1 MRVALESINNR
12 QFYLNMPQTGYI
24 KNVSNIRLLDESND
38 FLFENNVLTKIHN
51 WQGSAGNID
60 EAYNRAL
67 DALDLLI
74 AYSNNKS
81 TIMQECKFL
90 LTEANKVR
98 NASQLKRS
106 IKYRLGRI
114 KSKIYGKIKKL
125 QKALHFNTG
134 FRHENSIGEHPY
146 IKDEDRLEIAD
157 ECYKMLEETL
167 STICESDRIVNQYS
181 KIHNRF
187 NIDRVISECAE
198 GKKDIYETVYNIAS
212 YIDTFQQPFKN
223 KFNATLETAWYGLNK
238 KYIQCENSE
247 IIQAVTDYYIFN
259 GGISESNKLDIDSIS
274 KISPVFEDYDFGIL
288 AYMDD
293 VIPDET
299 ISKDDYDMFWESQLD
314 KLAGIEKNTFE
325 DNTKKPDLN
334 EVINNFRKTCSLN
347 ADSSTNIASLHAL
360 AMKFIESYPEH
371 IPEHFSSLVQIIR
384 TSFILYDSIE
394 HAHDSMSVI
403 SNLVKYALEAIKDER
418 QVNMLLKVIDRENSY
433 IKAKQENKD
442 NLDQDTKERL
452 DSYSKCLKTNMDLI
466 NDFKEANFGDEDA
479 DSTDEDMIKEAAN
492 IIMIGNL
499 LESICSNM
507 LESTTIDDIITNN
520 IPKYNLDTIDAL
532 VDFANTAPD
541 VINKDKF
548 TEALIEHRDS
558 LRVSRGINIS
568 ESIRID
574 ALNENIAKLSEAR
587 SYPIYND
594 PSGIIAYL
602 LCIDELKH
610 INNEDKSL
618 YFTEAMSFTNTLKLA
633 INNLRRT
640 AINLSEKEKAVANS
654 IDGLMNSIT
663 RGMDRQMSAE
673 RREQIAR
680 GSILPSA
687 SKCIKYALVFAAAWV
702 VRPELAIIGA
712 IGAFFCN
719 MHATYRE
726 RQIALDEIEVELKMC
741 ERYIRMY
748 EEKQDLP
755 KVRQCEIIY
764 RNLQRQHQ
772 RIKYRMKIDFK
783 HADTSKV
790 SPINGTSNN

>member
-1 MRVALESINNR
+1 
-12 QFYLNMPQTGYI
+12 
-24 KNVSNIRLLDESND
+24 
-38 FLFENNVLTKIHN
+38 
-51 WQGSAGNID
+51 
-60 EAYNRAL
+60 
-67 DALDLLI
+67 
-74 AYSNNKS
+74 
-81 TIMQECKFL
+81 
-90 LTEANKVR
+90 
-98 NASQLKRS
+98 
-106 IKYRLGRI
+106 
-114 KSKIYGKIKKL
+114 
-125 QKALHFNTG
+125 
-134 FRHENSIGEHPY
+134 
-146 IKDEDRLEIAD
+146 
-157 ECYKMLEETL
+157 
-167 STICESDRIVNQYS
+167 
-181 KIHNRF
+181 
-187 NIDRVISECAE
+187 
-198 GKKDIYETVYNIAS
+198 
-212 YIDTFQQPFKN
+212 
-223 KFNATLETAWYGLNK
+223 
-238 KYIQCENSE
+238 
-247 IIQAVTDYYIFN
+247 
-259 GGISESNKLDIDSIS
+259 
-274 KISPVFEDYDFGIL
+274 
-288 AYMDD
+288 
-293 VIPDET
+293 
-299 ISKDDYDMFWESQLD
+299 
-314 KLAGIEKNTFE
+314 
-325 DNTKKPDLN
+325 
-334 EVINNFRKTCSLN
+334 
-347 ADSSTNIASLHAL
+347 
-360 AMKFIESYPEH
+360 
-371 IPEHFSSLVQIIR
+371 
-384 TSFILYDSIE
+384 
-394 HAHDSMSVI
+394 
-403 SNLVKYALEAIKDER
+403 
-418 QVNMLLKVIDRENSY
+418 
-433 IKAKQENKD
+433 
-442 NLDQDTKERL
+442 
-452 DSYSKCLKTNMDLI
+452 MDLI

-558 LRVSRGINIS
+558 LRISRGMNIS

-610 INNEDKSL
+610 INSEDKSL

-726 RQIALDEIEVELKMC
+726 RQVALDEIEVELKMC